1 MKSFSFIWGV
11 VGGSRVAAGVWL
23 DGKRALVLTAL
34 TGDNSTKGKRGIE
47 LPLGIYSHG
56 KTQEGGSY

>member
-1 MKSFSFIWGV
+1 GG
-11 VGGSRVAAGVWL
+11 GGSRVVAGVWL
-23 DGKRALVLTAL
+23 DGERALVLTAL

-47 LPLGIYSHG
+47 LPLGIYSPG